1 MFQVYNEEN
10 KTMPLILWT
19 YCTHFSCVFNI
30 DSEHVFVFDS
40 QISYICRDTVRI
52 FHIWKIT
59 NLVSL
64 IDRSSVVRQKG
75 ESQNGCF
82 KKTKHVKF
90 SEKRTFLT
98 PWYAHVTGG
107 KKYSFF
113 WKLTCFVFLKHP
125 FWDTPFCLITDELV
139 YWNYWY
145 TDILEYFVANKYF

>member
-90 SEKRTFLT
+90 SEKRTFLLRVRT
-98 PWYAHVTGG
+98 LMCVSGKGSGG
-107 KKYSFF
+107 KKCSFF
-113 WKLTCFVFLKHP
+113 GKFGVFCFLE
-125 FWDTPFCLITDELV
+125 TPVLRLPYYRRDLS
-139 YWNYWY
+139 
-145 TDILEYFVANKYF
+145 

>member
-82 KKTKHVKF
+82 KKTKYVKF

-98 PWYAHVTGG
+98 SWYAHLCVYQGRG
-107 KKYSFF
+107 RGVRNVRFSEN
-113 WKLTCFVFLKHP
+113 LACFVFLKHP
-125 FWDTPFCLITDELV
+125 FWDCLITDE
-139 YWNYWY
+139 
-145 TDILEYFVANKYF
+145 I